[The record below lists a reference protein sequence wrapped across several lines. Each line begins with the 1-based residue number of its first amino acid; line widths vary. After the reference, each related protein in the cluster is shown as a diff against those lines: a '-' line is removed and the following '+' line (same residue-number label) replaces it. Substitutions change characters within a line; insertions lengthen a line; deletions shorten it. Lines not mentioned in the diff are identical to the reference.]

1 MHYAIVG
8 KGLAKKNVIEDA
20 LADLNNEDV
29 LFHIHGYRGASES
42 EKRVYTWLI
51 DNEARFLV
59 YGTSINSLLK
69 EHAEDVQET
78 ENPESDMLY
87 YVGQAGGEMLLLW
100 DEADEEASELYV
112 LRAYEH
118 NIPVKDLTMGLTPAG
133 LTPITVETE
142 IPTEPRE
149 LTYADT
155 ETVEL
160 EVPEEPK
167 NITTSI
173 PNAAVKYETVS
184 ARDRIETTDDK
195 PCMATIVLP
204 NGTVASLPISMEEAK
219 MILGLG

>member
-51 DNEARFLV
+51 DNEAKFLV

-69 EHAEDVQET
+69 EHAMDVQET
-78 ENPESDMLY
+78 ENPENDMLY

-142 IPTEPRE
+142 LPTEPRE

-155 ETVEL
+155 ETVEI
-160 EVPEEPK
+160 EVPEQPK
-167 NITTSI
+167 NVTTS
-173 PNAAVKYETVS
+173 AASVTYEQPKKRERV
-184 ARDRIETTDDK
+184 ETTEDK

-204 NGTVASLPISMEEAK
+204 NGTVASMPISMEEAK